1 MELRRSNR
9 LRKTHKE
16 AVTAEEQSSSEE
28 EGDGFRRGG
37 ERMKRRVRARRTEA
51 TGGSGLRRSTEEALG
66 VLPRPRYYFADGA
79 RARGTVRW
87 GVESAALER
96 TAEMLDGWLSTHGET
111 AVGPETAAAVA
122 RVARQLQQLGAEV
135 AAAPAEEDTASL
147 LARVVADGAR
157 QDEMCQH
164 LTGLMEGLAE
174 AADEE
179 WIAALA
185 RIHELDLQDIADMP
199 APRPPKRGA
208 ATQAGPC
215 SRRADLQ
222 FVINKWNK
230 LLTRE
235 RNLALYWP
243 SKAPRKDSGHTSP
256 AAQAFSPEDPRD
268 KFRDVPLFS

>member
-9 LRKTHKE
+9 LRKTNKE
-16 AVTAEEQSSSEE
+16 AVAEEQSSSEE
-28 EGDGFRRGG
+28 EGDGFRRSG
-37 ERMKRRVRARRTEA
+37 ERMKRRVRPRRADA
-51 TGGSGLRRSTEEALG
+51 TAGSGLRRDVEEALG

-79 RARGTVRW
+79 RARGAVRW
-87 GVESAALER
+87 GVESGAVDR
-96 TAEMLDGWLSTHGET
+96 TAGMLDGWLSKHGEN

-122 RVARQLQQLGAEV
+122 RIARQLRQLGREV

-147 LARVVADGAR
+147 LERVVADGTR
-157 QDEMCQH
+157 QDEVCQQ
-164 LTGLMEGLAE
+164 LTGLIDGLAE

-208 ATQAGPC
+208 AAQAGPC

-243 SKAPRKDSGHTSP
+243 SKAPRKDSGHMSP
-256 AAQAFSPEDPRD
+256 AAQALSQEDPRD